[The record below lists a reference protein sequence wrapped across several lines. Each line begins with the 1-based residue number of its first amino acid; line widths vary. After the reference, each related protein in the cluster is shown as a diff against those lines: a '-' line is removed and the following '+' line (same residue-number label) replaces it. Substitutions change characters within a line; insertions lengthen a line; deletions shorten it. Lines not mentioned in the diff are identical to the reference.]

1 MGSPAGSPY
10 SVSVEQMI
18 TTMFSEGCQMRAG
31 RWPTPS
37 TDRSDHNGTAS
48 DHRPCRVHAAGT
60 PFPSTGSFNPT
71 EIGDVIPTLRRKQV
85 S

>member
-18 TTMFSEGCQMRAG
+18 TTMFTDGCKMRAG

-37 TDRSDHNGTAS
+37 TDRSDHNGTA
-48 DHRPCRVHAAGT
+48 
-60 PFPSTGSFNPT
+60 
-71 EIGDVIPTLRRKQV
+71 EIGEVIPTLRRKQV